1 MAKLNDLLMYLNESN
16 VPYHVV
22 EHAPAFAAHDV
33 AAATHLPNRAL
44 AKTLML
50 HIDGKFWMAVIRAD
64 QRVDEK
70 RVKRSFSAS
79 HVHLA
84 REEELRSLFPDCE
97 LGAMPPFGNLYA
109 LPVIVDHGLAE
120 DEEIVFNACT
130 HTQSVKMKY
139 RDYKKLV
146 HPLVGDIATTAPGS

>member
-16 VPYHVV
+16 VKYEIV
-22 EHAPAFAAHDV
+22 EHPPAFAAHDV
-33 AAATHLPNRAL
+33 ATATHLPDRTF

-50 HIDGKFWMAVIRAD
+50 HIDGKFWMAVVRAD

-70 RVKRSFSAS
+70 RVKRSFSAT

-84 REEELRSLFPDCE
+84 HEEELKPLFPDCE

-109 LPVIVDHGLAE
+109 LPVIVDNGLAE
-120 DEEIVFNACT
+120 DEEILFNACT
-130 HTQSVKMKY
+130 HSRSVKMKY
-139 RDYKKLV
+139 KDYRKLV
-146 HPLVGDIATTAPGS
+146 LPLVGDIATAASPL